1 MKLNTI
7 IALTYLKKLLPIVF
21 LLLFQTTVAQKTT
34 VTPFTIG
41 ETLTFNSKVLSE
53 ERKLNVYLPLSYKD
67 SVHKNYP
74 VIYLLDGSADEDFI
88 HIAGLVQFGSF
99 PWINM
104 IPESI
109 VVGIA
114 NVDRK
119 RDFTFPSNNELD
131 QTEFPTSGASANF
144 IRFLTKEVAEIIQEQ
159 YRISEEST
167 LIGQSLGGLLATE
180 ILYTS
185 PNSFDNYIIISPSLW
200 WDDQSLLQRQTP
212 KLTPPKKV
220 YVAVGNEGPTM
231 EATAMEL
238 IAKLQRLRKRETENT
253 LIIRYDIIK
262 EGNHANILHNAVYR
276 ALLHFNEN

>member
-1 MKLNTI
+1 MKLNSI
-7 IALTYLKKLLPIVF
+7 RASMYPRQLLPIIF
-21 LLLFQTTVAQKTT
+21 LLFFQTLFAQKTA

-41 ETLTFNSKVLSE
+41 EALTFNSTVLSE
-53 ERKLNVYLPLSYKD
+53 ERKLNVYLPLTYQD
-67 SVHKNYP
+67 SVRKNYP

-104 IPESI
+104 VPESI

-131 QTEFPTSGASANF
+131 QKEFPTSGASANF
-144 IRFLTKEVAEIIQEQ
+144 IKFLTEEVAEMVQKQ

-167 LIGQSLGGLLATE
+167 IIGQSLGGLLVSE
-180 ILYTS
+180 ILFSS

-200 WDDQSLLQRQTP
+200 WDDQSLLQRPTP
-212 KLTPPKKV
+212 VLTPPKKV

-276 ALLHFNEN
+276 AFHHFNVN